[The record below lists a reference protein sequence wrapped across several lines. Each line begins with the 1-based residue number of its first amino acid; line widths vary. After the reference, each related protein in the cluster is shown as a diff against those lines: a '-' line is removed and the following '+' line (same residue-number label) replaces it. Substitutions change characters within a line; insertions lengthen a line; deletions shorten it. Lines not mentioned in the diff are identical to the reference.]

1 MYYSPNTI
9 VFDDGQYVKPNEVSI
24 DPYSKTLHYGIGA
37 FEGIR
42 AYDAPEGAV
51 IFKAYEHF
59 NRLRRSAE
67 KMHIEFKYTNEELLD
82 ICSKIL
88 KKNRLSNAYIRPLV
102 YLGPDMSFRNTPEVK
117 LFVSAWQWGRL
128 LGDQH
133 VRVGISSYE
142 RPNPKSC
149 HIDAKVT
156 GHYTLTSLAT
166 TQIKQ
171 RGFDEALL
179 LDQTGF
185 VSQGASG
192 NFFYEKQEVL
202 YTSPMG
208 HIFPG
213 ITRSSIIDLAR
224 KNGIAVVE
232 KPIHA
237 QELRD
242 ADAAFFTGT
251 AIEYSP
257 IVSIEEHKMKKD
269 WDDTVGHYL
278 FSRYGNMVRDFD
290 HNSTVI

>member
-9 VFDDGQYVKPNEVSI
+9 VYDNGNFTKSNEVTL

-42 AYDAPEGAV
+42 SYDSLGGVV
-51 IFKAYEHF
+51 IFKAFEHF
-59 NRLRRSAE
+59 DRLRRSAE
-67 KMHIEFKYTNEELLD
+67 KMDIPFEYSNEELFS
-82 ICSKIL
+82 ICSTLL
-88 KKNRLSNAYIRPLV
+88 KRNRLSNAYIRPLI
-102 YLGPDMSFRNTPEVK
+102 YLGPDMSFRNLPESR
-117 LFVSAWQWGRL
+117 LFISAWQWGRL

-133 VRVGISSYE
+133 INVGISSFE

-149 HIDAKVT
+149 HIDAKIT

-166 TQIKQ
+166 TQVKK

-179 LDQTGF
+179 LDQTGA

-192 NFFYEKQEVL
+192 NFFYEKNEVL
-202 YTSPMG
+202 YTSPPG

-213 ITRSSIIDLAR
+213 ITRSSVIGLAR
-224 KNGIAVVE
+224 KNGIAVIE
-232 KPIHA
+232 KPIQA
-237 QELRD
+237 QELKD

-251 AIEYSP
+251 AVEYSP
-257 IVSIEEHKMKKD
+257 IARIEEYKMKKD

-278 FSRYGNMVRDFD
+278 FSRYGSMVRDFD
-290 HNSTVI
+290 HNATVI